1 MTYRAADIKPFSS
14 KADYERMID
23 YFLQAD
29 EKFLISMGV
38 DPGKLPTR
46 KDWLDRLLPDLERSD
61 REKKTYFLSWLY
73 DGVAIGHSNVN
84 KMTYGEEAHIHLHIW
99 APEYRKVGIGTEF
112 LRNSASA
119 FIRKF
124 ALKSLYCEP
133 YVENPAPNRALLK
146 LGFRFIKR
154 YRTVP
159 GLINFDQ
166 EVNQYVI
173 QQDILIQK
181 GFRMSGPG

>member
-1 MTYRAADIKPFSS
+1 
-14 KADYERMID
+14 
-23 YFLQAD
+23 
-29 EKFLISMGV
+29 MGV
-38 DPGKLPTR
+38 DQEKLPSR

-61 REKKTYFLSWLY
+61 CEKQTYFLNWLY
-73 DGVAIGHSNVN
+73 NEVAIGHSNVAN
-84 KMTYGEEAHIHLHIW
+84 IKYGEEAYIHLHIW
-99 APEYRKVGIGTEF
+99 VPEFRKAGMGTEF
-112 LRNSASA
+112 LRKSANA

-133 YVENPAPNRALLK
+133 YAENPAPNRALAK
-146 LGFRFIKR
+146 LGFRFVKR

-173 QQDILIQK
+173 QHEI
-181 GFRMSGPG
+181 

>member
-1 MTYRAADIKPFSS
+1 
-14 KADYERMID
+14 
-23 YFLQAD
+23 
-29 EKFLISMGV
+29 
-38 DPGKLPTR
+38 
-46 KDWLDRLLPDLERSD
+46 
-61 REKKTYFLSWLY
+61 
-73 DGVAIGHSNVN
+73 
-84 KMTYGEEAHIHLHIW
+84 
-99 APEYRKVGIGTEF
+99 
-112 LRNSASA
+112 
-119 FIRKF
+119 
-124 ALKSLYCEP
+124 SLYCEP

>member
-1 MTYRAADIKPFSS
+1 MYYAGDIKPFSC

-29 EKFLISMGV
+29 QKFLISMGV
-38 DPGKLPTR
+38 DPGRLPIR

-61 REKKTYFLSWLY
+61 CEKQTYFLSWLY
-73 DGVAIGHSNVN
+73 NGVAIGHSNVN
-84 KMTYGEEAHIHLHIW
+84 KIKYGEEAYIHLHIW
-99 APEYRKVGIGTEF
+99 APEHRKAGIGTEF
-112 LRNSASA
+112 LRKSANA

-124 ALKSLYCEP
+124 ALKSLCCEP
-133 YVENPAPNRALLK
+133 YAENPAANRVLSK
-146 LGFRFIKR
+146 VGFRFIRR

-173 QQDILIQK
+173 QHEI
-181 GFRMSGPG
+181 